1 MRHRRGFPRQKGV
14 ITVEN
19 KIRILIIDDEPQMR
33 RMLRVALAAHGYEIR
48 EAANGQEGIEKAAD
62 FMADIVLLD
71 LTLPDMDG
79 LEVIRNLREWL
90 STPII
95 VLSVKEQE
103 DDKIAALDAGADDY
117 ITKPF
122 RMGELLARVRAAFRH
137 IANPQDDTIL
147 IIGNLAI
154 DFSRRRVTVGGSEVK
169 LTPTEYELLKA
180 LAINAGCI
188 LTHPQLMRTVWGPL
202 HEEDVRYLR
211 VYIGQLRH
219 KIEADPSQPEH
230 IITEPGVGY
239 RLL

>member
-1 MRHRRGFPRQKGV
+1 L
-14 ITVEN
+14 EN

>member
-1 MRHRRGFPRQKGV
+1 MKL
-14 ITVEN
+14 EN

-180 LAINAGCI
+180 LATNAGCI
-188 LTHPQLMRTVWGPL
+188 LTHQQLMRTVWGPL
-202 HEEDVRYLR
+202 HEEDVGYLR

-219 KIEADPSQPEH
+219 KIEADPSQPGH

>member
-1 MRHRRGFPRQKGV
+1 M
-14 ITVEN
+14 EN